1 MNATWVDSNRLL
13 GQAGR
18 VDAHRALASRPGL
31 SFLETSGGR
40 VRVRHAPS
48 ARGPR
53 LLLATDGPNVI
64 EHTDALLRE
73 LEGRADVV
81 VFEPPGTGAS
91 EPARG
96 FDFTLA
102 AFVRACGDVL
112 AKFGPRTLVF
122 PCYLGFVG
130 QALARES
137 AGQVTRLVTPQTP
150 AWVDMGTWA
159 DGVDRRRVVRTPFL
173 GQALMTLRRRSI
185 AQSWYR
191 ASASDRRF
199 REPFV
204 AAANEA
210 FSFGGCFCLA
220 SLMQGFERST
230 PPSRE
235 PLSISVAVPWGA
247 KDRTHRRSTPAN
259 AFPNADVIAFDD
271 CGHCPDLEDPRRFAT
286 WLLDWHGETR

>member
-1 MNATWVDSNRLL
+1 MNATWLDSSRFF

-18 VDAHRALASRPGL
+18 VDERRALASRPGL

-48 ARGPR
+48 PRGPR

-73 LEGRADVV
+73 FDHRADVV

-91 EPARG
+91 EPVRG
-96 FDFTLA
+96 FDFTLPA
-102 AFVRACGDVL
+102 LTKACGDVL

-122 PCYLGFVG
+122 PCYLGFIG
-130 QALARES
+130 QQLARERPD
-137 AGQVTRLVTPQTP
+137 QVTRLVTPQTP
-150 AWVDMGTWA
+150 AWRDMGTWA
-159 DGVDRRRVVRTPFL
+159 DGVDRRRIVRTPFL

-185 AQSWYR
+185 ADSWYR
-191 ASASDRRF
+191 ASASARRF
-199 REPFV
+199 REPLL

-210 FSFGGCFCLA
+210 FSLGGCFCLA
-220 SLMQGFERST
+220 SLMQGLEGSA

-235 PLSISVAVPWGA
+235 PLSIPVAIPWGA

-259 AFPNADVIAFDD
+259 SFPNADVITFDE

-286 WLLDWHGETR
+286 WLLDWHGETT

>member
-1 MNATWVDSNRLL
+1 MNASWVDSSRFF

-18 VDAHRALASRPGL
+18 VDARRALASRPGL
-31 SFLETSGGR
+31 SFVETSGGR
-40 VRVRHAPS
+40 VRVLQAPS

-91 EPARG
+91 EPASG
-96 FDFTLA
+96 FDFTLG
-102 AFVRACGDVL
+102 AFVRACADVL
-112 AKFGPRTLVF
+112 ATFAPRTLVF

-130 QALARES
+130 QQLARDR
-137 AGQVTRLVTPQTP
+137 GDQVTRLVTPQTP
-150 AWVDMGTWA
+150 AWVDLGAWA
-159 DGVDRRRVVRTPFL
+159 DGVDRRRVVRTPLL
-173 GQALMTLRRRSI
+173 GQALMTLRRRTI
-185 AQSWYR
+185 AERWYR

-199 REPFV
+199 RGPLL

-220 SLMQGFERST
+220 SLMQGFERSA

-235 PLSISVAVPWGA
+235 ALAIPVAIVWGA
-247 KDRTHRRSTPAN
+247 KDRTHRRSAPAN
-259 AFPNADVIAFDD
+259 SFPNADVVTFDD
-271 CGHCPDLEDPRRFAT
+271 CGHCPDFEDPRRFAT
-286 WLLDWHGETR
+286 WLLAWHGETR

>member
-1 MNATWVDSNRLL
+1 MNATWLDSSRFF

-18 VDAHRALASRPGL
+18 VDERRALASRPGL
-31 SFLETSGGR
+31 SFLDTSGGR
-40 VRVRHAPS
+40 VRVRHASSP
-48 ARGPR
+48 RGPR

-64 EHTDALLRE
+64 EHTDALLRAF
-73 LEGRADVV
+73 EGRADVV

-96 FDFTLA
+96 FDFTLPA
-102 AFVRACGDVL
+102 LTRACGDVL
-112 AKFGPRTLVF
+112 EKFGPRTLVF
-122 PCYLGFVG
+122 PCYLGFIG
-130 QALARES
+130 QQLARERPD
-137 AGQVTRLVTPQTP
+137 QVTRLVTPQTP
-150 AWVDMGTWA
+150 AWRDLGTWA
-159 DGVDRRRVVRTPFL
+159 DGVDRRRIVRTPFL

-185 AQSWYR
+185 ADSWYR

-199 REPFV
+199 REPLL

-210 FSFGGCFCLA
+210 FSVGGCFCLA
-220 SLMQGFERST
+220 SLMQGLERSA

-235 PLSISVAVPWGA
+235 PLSIPVAIPWGA

-259 AFPNADVIAFDD
+259 SFPNADVITFDE

-286 WLLDWHGETR
+286 WLLDWHGDE